1 MTSKEP
7 GASKALPEKQKKKRK
22 RKNDSSLS
30 TDISCCSE
38 TSKTGS
44 DTGSTKVNKN
54 SKSKKQPFTDSFA
67 NSENYVETVMNPNTS
82 ANMSNMSNNPI
93 ITNLDNS
100 ARLMSTPCTIP
111 TPPIEQAIPPSWAL
125 KMMDDIK
132 TIKDA
137 LPKIEKIEKT
147 VTTINLKVYDIEIKL
162 GQLERRVQNCE
173 DSCSFVSDGFENQKK
188 KK

>member
-1 MTSKEP
+1 
-7 GASKALPEKQKKKRK
+7 
-22 RKNDSSLS
+22 
-30 TDISCCSE
+30 
-38 TSKTGS
+38 
-44 DTGSTKVNKN
+44 
-54 SKSKKQPFTDSFA
+54 
-67 NSENYVETVMNPNTS
+67 MNPNTT

-100 ARLMSTPCTIP
+100 ARLISTPCTIP
-111 TPPIEQAIPPSWAL
+111 TLPFEQAILLIWAL

-173 DSCSFVSDGFENQKK
+173 VSCSFVSDDFENQKK
-188 KK
+188 NDRKRRKRNK